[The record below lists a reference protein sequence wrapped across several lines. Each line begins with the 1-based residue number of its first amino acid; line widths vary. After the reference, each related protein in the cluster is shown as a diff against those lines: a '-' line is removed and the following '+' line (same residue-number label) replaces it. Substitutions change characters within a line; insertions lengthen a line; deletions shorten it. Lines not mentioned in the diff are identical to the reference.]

1 MKNIACPDSLL
12 NFSHRDF
19 LYELLGYL
27 ENNPLDANAQI
38 AIVNAYDIY
47 INNRRSLESLKPVSF
62 SPSISNEQW
71 DSMYKSLRYRLL
83 KRWKE
88 LLGEDNIP
96 ARCPSCGISTPTD
109 AEHFLGRSSYREFSL
124 LLLNLIPWCKE
135 CNNKKSTVIA
145 DQNGVRLFLNCYWD
159 EIDKYCFWKCD
170 VNFIQHKVIYS
181 VTKPLGCSDNL
192 FKIVENHAAK
202 LAFTTRF
209 LKPTKEEVRKFSA
222 ATEQNAKNG
231 ISRETVKVI
240 LQSKIASCAEIQ
252 GNNHWETVLYNGIY
266 HCLNEQQWDY
276 IVSGSWRN

>member
-109 AEHFLGRSSYREFSL
+109 AEHFLSRSSYREFSL
-124 LLLNLIPWCKE
+124 LPLNLIPWCKE
-135 CNNKKSTVIA
+135 CNNKKGTVIA

-170 VNFIQHKVIYS
+170 VDFIEKKVIYS
-181 VTKPLGCSDNL
+181 VIRPSGCPDKL
-192 FKIVENHAAK
+192 FRIVENHAAR

-209 LKPTKEEVRKFSA
+209 LKPAKEEVRKFSA
-222 ATEQNAKNG
+222 ATEQSARNNV
-231 ISRETVKVI
+231 SRETVNI
-240 LQSKIASCAEIQ
+240 TLQSRIASCIEVQ
-252 GNNHWETVLYNGIY
+252 GNNHWETVLLNGIH
-266 HCLNEQQWDY
+266 HCLDERQWEY
-276 IVSGSWRN
+276 IVSGSWRS